1 MTRVLLADDS
11 PHAQRMGEM
20 ILREEG
26 YEVVSVTDGETAILR
41 LRDVDPDLILV
52 DVYLPK
58 RSGYDI
64 CRYMK
69 STARHQHARVILLAG
84 LLEHVDDE
92 EVRRCGSDALIRK
105 PFEASAVART
115 VAALVLEAQ
124 LARGLFADQIQ
135 DEQPVPEPPSEVVLA
150 VAPRPVV
157 DAERVEAAVT
167 VALDAA
173 LPALIKEIT
182 DRVLVALGH

>member
-69 STARHQHARVILLAG
+69 STPRHQHARVILLAG
-84 LLEHVDDE
+84 LLESVDDE

-105 PFEASAVART
+105 PFEASAVAKT

-124 LARGLFADQIQ
+124 LARGLFADQIK
-135 DEQPVPEPPSEVVLA
+135 DEQPVPEPPVPEA
-150 VAPRPVV
+150 TPAAKPIV
-157 DAERVEAAVT
+157 DPERVEAAIT

>member
-26 YEVVSVTDGETAILR
+26 YEVVSVTDGETALLR
-41 LRDVDPDLILV
+41 LRDVDPDLVMV
-52 DVYLPK
+52 DAFLP
-58 RSGYDI
+58 RQSGYEI

-69 STARHQHARVILLAG
+69 STPRHQHARVILLAG
-84 LLEHVDDE
+84 LLEVVDEE

-105 PFEASAVART
+105 PFEASAVAKT
-115 VAALVLEAQ
+115 VAALITEAQ
-124 LARGLFADQIQ
+124 LARGLFADQIK
-135 DEQPVPEPPSEVVLA
+135 DEQPVPEPPLLA
-150 VAPRPVV
+150 APPKPVV
-157 DAERVEAAVT
+157 DPERVEAAVT

-173 LPALIKEIT
+173 MPALIKEIT
-182 DRVLVALGH
+182 ERVLVALGH